1 MGLDIRWPIGL
12 LFVIFGVLLAGFGL
26 ASDAALYQRSLGVN
40 VNLWWGVVM
49 MAFGAVMLVL
59 AVRGART
66 PASDHQSGAT
76 DSRRY

>member
-12 LFVIFGVLLAGFGL
+12 LYVIFGVLLAGFGL

-66 PASDHQSGAT
+66 PASDPSAAT
-76 DSRRY
+76 RTPRH